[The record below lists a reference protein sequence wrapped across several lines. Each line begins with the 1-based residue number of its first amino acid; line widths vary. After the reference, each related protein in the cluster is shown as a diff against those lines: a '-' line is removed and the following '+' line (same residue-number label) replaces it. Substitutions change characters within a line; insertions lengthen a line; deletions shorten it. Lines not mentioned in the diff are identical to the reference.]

1 MLLNVTLNN
10 IERGEENGHLFSDG
24 LHFCLDAGK
33 RMKMLFS
40 LYSPTSRKRNLVPR
54 AFPSKN
60 GWGVH
65 SKFNTGGGRRL
76 QESNRKGVASE
87 KRSWHIYFIE
97 DNLFRAMSKL
107 GYV

>member
-1 MLLNVTLNN
+1 
-10 IERGEENGHLFSDG
+10 
-24 LHFCLDAGK
+24 
-33 RMKMLFS
+33 MKMLFS

-97 DNLFRAMSKL
+97 DNLLRAMSKL

>member
-1 MLLNVTLNN
+1 
-10 IERGEENGHLFSDG
+10 
-24 LHFCLDAGK
+24 
-33 RMKMLFS
+33 MKMLFS

-65 SKFNTGGGRRL
+65 PKFKDWSLNTGGGRRL
-76 QESNRKGVASE
+76 QEWNRKGVASE

-97 DNLFRAMSKL
+97 DNLLRAMSKL